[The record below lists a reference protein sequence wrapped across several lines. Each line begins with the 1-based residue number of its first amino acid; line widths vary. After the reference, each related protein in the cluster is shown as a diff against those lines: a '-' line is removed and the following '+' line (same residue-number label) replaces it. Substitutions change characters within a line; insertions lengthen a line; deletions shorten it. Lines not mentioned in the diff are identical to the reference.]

1 MDIIKIRVMS
11 NVQIA
16 GSITL
21 TVRILNL
28 DITSFFDPARF
39 QLLFTVS
46 AIFRSPFD
54 YRLDIVDISF
64 YYPLQLQLQHQVK
77 LNQQY
82 LKDESHGFFKSAT
95 NHSFPL
101 KPVKIHMANRKNI
114 LQDRLKI
121 TSKFD
126 MITWSIFLLN
136 SVRYPKKIR

>member
-1 MDIIKIRVMS
+1 
-11 NVQIA
+11 
-16 GSITL
+16 L

-82 LKDESHGFFKSAT
+82 LKDESHGFLNLQQT
-95 NHSFPL
+95 
-101 KPVKIHMANRKNI
+101 IH
-114 LQDRLKI
+114 
-121 TSKFD
+121 
-126 MITWSIFLLN
+126 FL
-136 SVRYPKKIR
+136 